1 MSNLITAY
9 NEFLNEAASS
19 KESFEQFAENRLA
32 GATNISNMAKE
43 KGGDAMLTYHHFV
56 VKLPYYKKAAQGKFD
71 PVKMEE
77 ELENLTSKLISSTK
91 SGIDMKQ
98 IEFQKLVGLIEVI
111 GELLI
116 RHSYKK

>member
-9 NEFLNEAASS
+9 DEFLNEAANP
-19 KESFEQFAENRLA
+19 KESFEQFAENRLS

-71 PVKMEE
+71 PEKMGE
-77 ELENLTSKLISSTK
+77 ELETLTSKLISGTK
-91 SGIDMKQ
+91 AGITMKQ
-98 IEFQKLVGLIEVI
+98 VEFQKLVGLIEVV

-116 RHSYKK
+116 RFSSKK

>member
-1 MSNLITAY
+1 MNNLITAY
-9 NEFLNEAASS
+9 LDFLNEAANS

-32 GATNISNMAKE
+32 GATNIANMAKE

-71 PVKMEE
+71 PKKMEE
-77 ELENLTSKLISSTK
+77 ELENLTSKLVSGTK

-98 IEFQKLVGLIEVI
+98 VEFQKLVGLIEVV

-116 RHSYKK
+116 RYGSKK

>member
-1 MSNLITAY
+1 MDNLITMY
-9 NEFLNEAASS
+9 TEFLNEA
-19 KESFEQFAENRLA
+19 KNPTESFEQFAENRLA

-71 PVKMEE
+71 QEKMTN
-77 ELENLTSKLISSTK
+77 ELESLTNKLIDGTK
-91 SGIDMKQ
+91 SGLKLKQ
-98 IEFQKLVGLIEVI
+98 VDFQKLVGLIEVV

-116 RHSYKK
+116 RFEQKK

>member
-1 MSNLITAY
+1 MSNLITEY
-9 NEFLNEAASS
+9 LDFLNEASNP

-32 GATNISNMAKE
+32 GATNIANMAKE

-71 PVKMEE
+71 PEKMRE
-77 ELENLTSKLISSTK
+77 ELETLTAKLVSGTK

-98 IEFQKLVGLIEVI
+98 VEFQKLVGLIEVV

-116 RHSYKK
+116 RFGSKK

>member
-9 NEFLNEAASS
+9 NEFLNEAANP
-19 KESFEQFAENRLA
+19 KETFGQFAENRLA
-32 GATNISNMAKE
+32 GATNIANMAKE

-71 PVKMEE
+71 PEKMGE
-77 ELENLTSKLISSTK
+77 ELETLTAKLISGTK

-98 IEFQKLVGLIEVI
+98 VEFQKLVGLIEVV

-116 RHSYKK
+116 RYSSKK

>member
-9 NEFLNEAASS
+9 VDFLNEASNP
-19 KESFEQFAENRLA
+19 KETFEQFAENRLA
-32 GATNISNMAKE
+32 GATNIANMAKE

-71 PVKMEE
+71 PDKMAS
-77 ELENLTSKLISSTK
+77 ELADLTSKLLQKK
-91 SGIDMKQ
+91 SGLDLKQ
-98 IEFQKLVGLIEVI
+98 VEFQKLVGLIEVV

-116 RHSYKK
+116 KYNSKR